1 MSIEQLI
8 FSCPDLVQDRILS
21 YLHYSSIEEWQKF
34 VCEFGMLDLLH
45 SSLEVWYS
53 KKGTRFHMTSTCP
66 LVKRAL
72 KVLNDM
78 SSEKSRELC
87 EFYFRYIRLK
97 IERLRLTSSML
108 QADRERIYLKCVEFV
123 RNLPRTSCLFYR
135 HAMLLL
141 SDYIDKL

>member
-8 FSCPDLVQDRILS
+8 FKCPDLVQDHILS
-21 YLHYSSIEEWQKF
+21 YLHYSAIEEWQKF
-34 VCEFGMLDLLH
+34 VREFGMLDLLH

-53 KKGTRFHMTSTCP
+53 KKGTRFCMTSTCP

-72 KVLNDM
+72 RVLNGM
-78 SSEKSRELC
+78 SEKGRELC
-87 EFYFRYIRLK
+87 EFYFRYIRSK

-123 RNLPRTSCLFYR
+123 GSLTCTSCLFYR